1 MLLKNEQKKTHEIG
15 FSNSYYDDMYVDF
28 DLAQQTA
35 AKVRGTEQFITNQI
49 FHDGLRMHTKEVL
62 DKLFDISKRQSF

>member
-1 MLLKNEQKKTHEIG
+1 
-15 FSNSYYDDMYVDF
+15 MYVDF

-49 FHDGLRMHTKEVL
+49 FHDGLRMHTKEVFE
-62 DKLFDISKRQSF
+62 KLFDISKRQAF